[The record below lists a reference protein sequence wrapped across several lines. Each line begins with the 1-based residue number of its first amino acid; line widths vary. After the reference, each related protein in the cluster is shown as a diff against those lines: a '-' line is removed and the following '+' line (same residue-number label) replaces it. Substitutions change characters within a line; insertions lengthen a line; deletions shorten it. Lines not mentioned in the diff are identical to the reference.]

1 MRVTSIMSETGLIIF
16 GGVALLALWLT
27 LYFSIAY
34 L

>member
-1 MRVTSIMSETGLIIF
+1 MSETGLIIF

-34 L
+34 I